1 MKNDRRSCERNLYN
15 CIQKFRTSTKLSAYW
30 LNVQRLK
37 YSKDCAFKYLSFILT
52 FTVLT
57 SVANEKNSFPM
68 REFLEDCSQYLSEAN
83 EPKTLREKRQK
94 N

>member
-1 MKNDRRSCERNLYN
+1 MKNDPRSCERNLYN
-15 CIQKFRTSTKLSAYW
+15 RIQKFRTSTKLSGFW
-30 LNVQRLK
+30 LNEHRLK
-37 YSKDCAFKYLSFILT
+37 YSKDRAFKYLSFILT

-68 REFLEDCSQYLSEAN
+68 SEFLEDCSQCLSEAN
-83 EPKTLREKRQK
+83 EPKTLREKRQQ

>member
-1 MKNDRRSCERNLYN
+1 MKSNEEWSSQVHTK
-15 CIQKFRTSTKLSAYW
+15 IQDINEIVSLLAKCTTTEVL
-30 LNVQRLK
+30 QRL
-37 YSKDCAFKYLSFILT
+37 CFQIFIVHNF

-57 SVANEKNSFPM
+57 SVANEKNSFLM
-68 REFLEDCSQYLSEAN
+68 REFLEDCSQYLSESN